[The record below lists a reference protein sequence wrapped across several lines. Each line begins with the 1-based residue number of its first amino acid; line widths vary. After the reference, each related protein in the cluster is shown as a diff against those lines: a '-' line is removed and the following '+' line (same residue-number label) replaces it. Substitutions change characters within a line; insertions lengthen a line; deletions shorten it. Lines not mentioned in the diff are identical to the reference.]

1 MIGILIGRGN
11 SLMEEYHVITKAE
24 IEMMQL
30 QIKETQRFLDT
41 TRSYEEI
48 RKMLPSILKG
58 A

>member
-30 QIKETQRFLDT
+30 QIKETQGFLDT